1 MPFTAKVIT
10 TAEWGAKPPKSGTFP
25 FRKTFPRYIV
35 IHHTTNQNPPN
46 DSSKGTLQ
54 GGIRLAK
61 NIQSGHMNDNGWS
74 DSGHNF
80 LNTTGGIILEGRHG
94 SLDAAKRGQCI
105 QSAHAAQDQGKL
117 ANGNQS
123 PGIENEG
130 EFTIFPMIQKQWE
143 SLVELCV
150 SLCDSCDI
158 SPQNIKG
165 HRDFSNTQCPGDW
178 LYGQLPRLRKDV
190 ANKLGQRITSE
201 EMENESTSV
210 TLRLGSS
217 GPAVIKLQQQL
228 LNKGFNPG
236 AIDGDF
242 GENTQTAVIAF
253 QRASGFSAEGID
265 GIVGPQTRTA
275 LGL

>member
-10 TAEWGAKPPKSGTFP
+10 TAEWGAKPPKSGTFH

-105 QSAHAAQDQGKL
+105 QSAHAAQDPGKL

-130 EFTIFPMIQKQWE
+130 EFMIFPMIEKQWG

-150 SLCDSCDI
+150 SLCDSCNI

-165 HRDFSNTQCPGDW
+165 HRDFSNTKCPGDW
-178 LYGQLPRLRKDV
+178 LYNQLPRLRKDV

-201 EMENESTSV
+201 EVENESSSA

-228 LNKGFNPG
+228 LNKGFNQG

-242 GENTQTAVIAF
+242 GENTQAAVMAF
-253 QRASGFSAEGID
+253 QRSSRFSEEGID